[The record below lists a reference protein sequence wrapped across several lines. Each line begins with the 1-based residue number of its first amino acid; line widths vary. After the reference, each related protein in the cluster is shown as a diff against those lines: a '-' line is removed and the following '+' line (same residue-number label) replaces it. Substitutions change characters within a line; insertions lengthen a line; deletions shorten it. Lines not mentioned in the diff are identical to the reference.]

1 MAATAPLQEKRE
13 KPLPP
18 LNPLLAPPNTPQ
30 RLQTGTFIIPSTG
43 QRARRQL
50 SLRTPPP
57 SGAPS
62 PTSYLS
68 VFSRRASLRDRAAA
82 ALHNLISAVH
92 LAWAWLRSP
101 NGKAVLKCSL
111 AYLLG
116 TMGTFFP
123 PLAAFLG
130 QRDGKHIVATITV
143 YFHPARTVG
152 SMLEAVLISF
162 TAVLYGQLLS
172 FISMMTSVLLAG
184 HLGQVVLAR
193 LVVLFVFIGGGLGF
207 VGWVKQKFSRP
218 LVNVACT
225 LTSIAIISSITKEE
239 IAYEGHFTTE
249 KIEQVFKMLVLGIT
263 ISAAVN
269 MLVWR
274 SSARR
279 DLRRALSFAVVS
291 LGDMISMISR
301 GFLNGTEDEV
311 HSVHFNKVSSQYA
324 AAHATISASLR
335 ESKFEYYFV
344 GCEKQYHAAKV
355 IVSCIEKLSHAVGGL
370 RTACDTQFVLMK
382 ETPHTD
388 VESVVSPRGM
398 PTRPGLN
405 RTISSFLRINRE
417 RAAALEAISESTET
431 TTTTP
436 VLSPEPIFPEPADP
450 PPMFRMPSDIFD
462 VFILRLGPSMKSLAY
477 TLSEILREPPF
488 LPNNGGFKIFVNPNF
503 KTSLGE
509 ARSLF
514 DRARAAALEELYRSI
529 ELDRSRSEKIQA
541 DIEEVA
547 AACSHFSYSLQS
559 VAQEIEAYLDAVDAF
574 KLVVDSRVRSWDWLR
589 FWQHV
594 WRPRRPAIFL
604 DDSEVQGLLEPN
616 EVRPLR
622 KSAVPRGIPD
632 AMLKQRDYYS
642 WAASPNV
649 GGLTKRVSLVAL
661 RFMRFLTRDDSK
673 SPHSPSRP
681 LPLLTRH

>member
-1 MAATAPLQEKRE
+1 
-13 KPLPP
+13 
-18 LNPLLAPPNTPQ
+18 
-30 RLQTGTFIIPSTG
+30 
-43 QRARRQL
+43 
-50 SLRTPPP
+50 
-57 SGAPS
+57 
-62 PTSYLS
+62 
-68 VFSRRASLRDRAAA
+68 
-82 ALHNLISAVH
+82 
-92 LAWAWLRSP
+92 
-101 NGKAVLKCSL
+101 
-111 AYLLG
+111 
-116 TMGTFFP
+116 MGTFFP

-172 FISMMTSVLLAG
+172 FISMLTSVVLAG

-193 LVVLFVFIGGGLGF
+193 LVVLVVFIGGGLGF

-249 KIEQVFKMLVLGIT
+249 KIEQVFKMLILGIT

-279 DLRRALSFAVVS
+279 GLRRSLASAVVS
-291 LGDMISMISR
+291 LGDMIAMITR
-301 GFLNGTEDEV
+301 GFLKGTEEEV
-311 HSVHFNKVSSQYA
+311 HSGHFDKVSSMYDS
-324 AAHATISASLR
+324 AHATISASLR

-355 IVSCIEKLSHAVGGL
+355 IVACIEKLSHAVGGL

-382 ETPHTD
+382 ETPNTD

-417 RAAALEAISESTET
+417 RAAALEAISESVES
-431 TTTTP
+431 TTTP
-436 VLSPEPIFPEPADP
+436 MLSPEPIFPELADP
-450 PPMFRMPSDIFD
+450 PPMFRMPSDIFE

-488 LPNNGGFKIFVNPNF
+488 LPSNGGFKIFVNPNF

-514 DRARAAALEELYRSI
+514 DSARARALEELYGSI

-559 VAQEIEAYLDAVDAF
+559 VAEEIEAYLDAVDAF
-574 KLVVDSRVRSWDWLR
+574 KLIVDSKVRSWDWLR
-589 FWQHV
+589 FWRHI
-594 WRPRRPAIFL
+594 WRPRKRAAIFL
-604 DDSEVQGLLEPN
+604 DDSEGQGVLEPN

-632 AMLKQRDYYS
+632 AMLKQRDNYS

-649 GGLTKRVSLVAL
+649 GGVTKRISQVAL

-673 SPHSPSRP
+673 SGLVHPKIQN
-681 LPLLTRH
+681 